1 MKPGPI
7 LLFVVLAVGGGYL
20 LYRTNGSVSPQ
31 EGPQGGQAA
40 ATAATTAANQGKPA
54 VLSADEE
61 AKVRGSGSGP
71 AGQSAADARRVEDA
85 VAAAQAAAE
94 ASAQAS
100 SRAEEGQP
108 YEVEGSLPSV
118 RPAMQPTADER
129 ELAQRYTGA
138 SSGEL
143 MSAYQALNDYYQM
156 HFDGRIKD
164 KNERLSPE
172 ALEALQREMAWL
184 KERAINGMPDSDG

>member
-20 LYRTNGSVSPQ
+20 LYRTNSSVSPQ

-40 ATAATTAANQGKPA
+40 ATTAANLGKPA

-61 AKVRGSGSGP
+61 AKVRGSGSGA
-71 AGQSAADARRVEDA
+71 AGQPAADARRVEDA
-85 VAAAQAAAE
+85 VSATQAAAQA
-94 ASAQAS
+94 STQS
-100 SRAEEGQP
+100 EEGQP
-108 YEVEGSLPSV
+108 DEVEGSLPSV

-184 KERAINGMPDSDG
+184 KERAINGKPDSDG

>member
-85 VAAAQAAAE
+85 VAAAEAAAE
-94 ASAQAS
+94 AS

-184 KERAINGMPDSDG
+184 KERAINGKPDSDG

>member
-85 VAAAQAAAE
+85 VAAAQAA
-94 ASAQAS
+94 AQAS

>member
-20 LYRTNGSVSPQ
+20 LYRTNSSVSPQ
-31 EGPQGGQAA
+31 EAPQGEQ
-40 ATAATTAANQGKPA
+40 AATTAASLGKPA

-61 AKVRGSGSGP
+61 AKVRGSGSGA
-71 AGQSAADARRVEDA
+71 AGQAAADARRVEDA
-85 VAAAQAAAE
+85 VAAAQSA
-94 ASAQAS
+94 AQAS
-100 SRAEEGQP
+100 TQSEEGQP

-143 MSAYQALNDYYQM
+143 LSAYHALNDYYQM

-164 KNERLSPE
+164 KSERLSPE
-172 ALEALQREMAWL
+172 ALDALQREMAWL
-184 KERAINGMPDSDG
+184 KERAINGKPDSDG

>member
-20 LYRTNGSVSPQ
+20 LFRTNDPVSTQ

-40 ATAATTAANQGKPA
+40 ATAASTAANQGKPA

-61 AKVRGSGSGP
+61 AAGAGKGARASGSANP
-71 AGQSAADARRVEDA
+71 SPKEQSANPG
-85 VAAAQAAAE
+85 AAPASDSAQAAEAAE
-94 ASAQAS
+94 N
-100 SRAEEGQP
+100 GQP

-118 RPAMQPTADER
+118 RPAMRPTADER
-129 ELAQRYTGA
+129 ELAQRYAGA

-156 HFDGRIKD
+156 HFDGRISD
-164 KNERLSPE
+164 KNERLAPE

-184 KERAINGMPDSDG
+184 KERAINGKPDSDG